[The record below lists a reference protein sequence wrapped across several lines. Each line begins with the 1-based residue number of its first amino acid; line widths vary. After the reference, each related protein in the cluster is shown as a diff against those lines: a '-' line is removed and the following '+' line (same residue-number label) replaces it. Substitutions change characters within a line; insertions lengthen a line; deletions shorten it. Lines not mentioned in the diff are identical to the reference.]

1 MAYISPQE
9 MNASTSQIAGTAR
22 QKHTPTIPSGRR
34 VYAVGDI
41 HGRLDL
47 FTALIEAIEADDAA
61 AQQADSTVILL
72 GDLVDRGPESAG
84 VIARA
89 RAWQS
94 QRDLRIITGNHEEMF
109 LESFTNGDVLR
120 NFLRW
125 GGSETLQS
133 YGVETGEAGDVS
145 LEEIQRQMAARVPAE
160 DITFIRSFED
170 YIVMGDYAFV
180 HAGIAPGV
188 PLENQSLKDLRWI
201 REQFLLYSR
210 PHSHFVVHGHSI
222 YEEPALYANRI
233 GIDTGAFQSG
243 RLTALVLEGTGRRLI
258 ETHVTDGAV
267 GVSAREVEV

>member
-1 MAYISPQE
+1 MIASSSP
-9 MNASTSQIAGTAR
+9 IAGLAR
-22 QKHTPTIPSGRR
+22 QKNTPTIPPGRR

-47 FTALIEAIEADDAA
+47 FEALIAAIDTDDAA
-61 AQQADSTVILL
+61 AQQAQSTVILL

-89 RAWQS
+89 RAWQT
-94 QRDLRIITGNHEEMF
+94 QRELRIIAGNHEEMF
-109 LESFTNGDVLR
+109 LESFSNTDILR

-125 GGSETLQS
+125 GGRETLES
-133 YGVETGEAGDVS
+133 YGIEVGDAGEVP
-145 LEEIQRQMAARVPAE
+145 LEEIQRRMAEQIPTE
-160 DITFIRSFED
+160 DRAFIAGFED

-188 PLENQSLKDLRWI
+188 PLEKQSLKDLRWI

-210 PHSHFVVHGHSI
+210 PHSHIVVHGHSI
-222 YEEPALYANRI
+222 YDEPASYANRI

-267 GVSAREVEV
+267 GVSAREVEE

>member
-1 MAYISPQE
+1 MIALNRP
-9 MNASTSQIAGTAR
+9 IAGNAR
-22 QKHTPTIPSGRR
+22 QKQTPTIPPGRR

-47 FTALIEAIEADDAA
+47 FEALIAAIDQDDAT
-61 AQQADSTVILL
+61 AQQAASTVILL
-72 GDLVDRGPESAG
+72 GDLVDRGPDSAG

-89 RAWQS
+89 RAWQAE
-94 QRDLRIITGNHEEMF
+94 RDVRIITGNHEEMF
-109 LESFTNGDVLR
+109 LESFTNADILH

-125 GGSETLQS
+125 GGRETLQS
-133 YGVETGEAGDVS
+133 YGIETGEAGDAA
-145 LEEIQRQMAARVPAE
+145 LEDIQHLMAARVPAE
-160 DITFIRSFED
+160 DRAFIGSFED
-170 YIVMGDYAFV
+170 YVVIGDYAFV

-188 PLENQSLKDLRWI
+188 PLEKQSTGDLRWI

-222 YEEPALYANRI
+222 YERTASYANRI

-267 GVSAREVEV
+267 GVSAREVEE

>member
-1 MAYISPQE
+1 MIALNRP
-9 MNASTSQIAGTAR
+9 IAGLAR
-22 QKHTPTIPSGRR
+22 QKLTPSIPPGRR

-47 FTALIEAIEADDAA
+47 FATLIEAIEADDAA
-61 AQQADSTVILL
+61 AQHAQTTVILL

-89 RAWQS
+89 RAWQM
-94 QRDLRIITGNHEEMF
+94 QRDLRIIAGNHEEMF
-109 LESFTNGDVLR
+109 LESFANADVLR

-125 GGSETLQS
+125 GGRETLQS
-133 YGVETGEAGDVS
+133 YGIETGEPGEANPVGLDDV
-145 LEEIQRQMAARVPAE
+145 QRMMAAQVPAE
-160 DITFIRSFED
+160 DIAFIRSFED
-170 YIVMGDYAFV
+170 YIVMGEYAFV

-188 PLENQSLKDLRWI
+188 PLENQSIKDLRWI

-222 YEEPALYANRI
+222 YGEPALYANRI

-267 GVSAREVEV
+267 GVSAREVEE